1 MAMLLVLIGVDKIDE
16 ILKRLSDI
24 ITMQIEPNSQ
34 EEIRTELKFDSGDIS
49 SKWLLNHETFSWLV
63 KNSFRAYFM

>member
-24 ITMQIEPNSQ
+24 ITMQIEPNPQ
-34 EEIRTELKFDSGDIS
+34 EEIRTELKFDFGDIC
-49 SKWLLNHETFSWLV
+49 SK
-63 KNSFRAYFM
+63 